1 MQTKE
6 DRVTP
11 SLFSLQI
18 SDSITHISKGLKIN
32 VAFSFHE
39 FDSIYFTFTSWSLF
53 ALGLWT
59 LLGNDLIRHLR
70 GMLGLLQV
78 AYKTNWSFSSRSLAN
93 LFRKIIRTARNGKL
107 VLSSVSFL
115 FTSH

>member
-11 SLFSLQI
+11 SLFSLEI

-39 FDSIYFTFTSWSLF
+39 FDSIYFTYTSWSLF

-78 AYKTNWSFSSRSLAN
+78 AYKTNWSFFKKKNHSFTSSRSLADLHKFIQKN
-93 LFRKIIRTARNGKL
+93 YKN
-107 VLSSVSFL
+107 SSE
-115 FTSH
+115 